1 MINWLKSLSL
11 LSLLLLAL
19 APQLV
24 HAQEN
29 PSSNQENQVVD
40 APNLLTPSDSAV
52 TTGYNYPPVGVPTLM
67 WTPVAG
73 AERYNVQIS
82 SSLGFADPLVD
93 NATYATA
100 YTPIVTLADGTYYWR
115 VRAGQGNS
123 WGAYSDIFSFTKDW
137 SNGGSIIPTL
147 LSPSSGARRIA
158 FVPDD
163 FSWTAVPGAATYLFE
178 ISTDPTFSTL
188 IYHETTIKPH
198 HTPTKRLANN
208 TYYWRVTPVD
218 AQSHLGHSSEVLSF
232 VFQWDVAPQL
242 LTPENNLTT
251 AYTPYLSW
259 TAVEAAKEYR
269 VEIDTEDDFPSPSV
283 CTCRSTDYTWEKNLS
298 NDQEYFW
305 RVKAIDDA
313 GNSGPW
319 SAIRHFRMKWDFAP
333 KLLSPANSSTLQS
346 YPFFNW
352 TPIPG
357 AERYHIQ
364 VDETT
369 SFSNPIFDQMV
380 YNVNRAA
387 ITKFKDR
394 QIFADL
400 DYYWR
405 VRGVDAQDNVTP
417 WSDNFSFRFGF
428 TTSPNLVYPL
438 NYYVPDSKNLP
449 VHGEHTI
456 AWPVF
461 LWDTAHS
468 WVDYGDSQNV
478 MAPDYYSVTVS
489 INPDFSLPLFKIETA
504 GLSVAPTLEHPFESL
519 QNGELYHWRV
529 RAYRQGAQMGVDSI
543 GFARIDTTLPQIT
556 RSDVISITYPVD
568 GFEAVAVAPVLG
580 WLPVNGA
587 SHYRL
592 EISRSRNFANPV
604 EVVHPQFVN
613 YTPWQGQRNPIPF
626 GTYWWRVR
634 AESALDVPL
643 GDWSEVR
650 HFNVSVDLLNGN
662 PFDFVTIPFP
672 ATILSTTADYDPA
685 STKVAINSDVDTNQ
699 FQVGDLH
706 VMLNRIEL
714 RPDNSNQFPRRFD
727 EYSWVIAFETSSM
740 ITHTMQYGIYID
752 INHQDGVGANVDP
765 QGKPISVQALYRPE
779 YVIYAPRIFEN
790 QGMPESVD
798 PTSIL
803 VYRWNG
809 TAWNPPQA
817 LASMGGDA
825 WYSSGEQAVQIEF
838 PYTSVGGGDAN
849 FAGSLA
855 VTVFS
860 TDLTPG
866 LGIVDSVPR
875 QGGELDNPVFVSD
888 MLMPL
893 YPFDTPLSNPSVHYD
908 LPTLRW
914 RMPYFDS
921 VDGYQVQ
928 IARDAKFTDIVET
941 WDIFEQLTAPYFAF
955 LTAAFQST
963 QAYEDNESYYWRVRV
978 RHERFDSVVVSRF
991 DYGHWSPGMRFKLT
1005 SREVEDP
1012 MVFTETLAGTTPSFH
1027 WKRVEGAGGYTVQV
1041 DDDSNFSDPEIER
1054 KIDLTEYAS
1063 LGALWDGTWYWRV
1076 ATRRSD
1082 KVRGTWTDTMSFIKH
1097 SAPPTPLGPIKEM
1110 VLNEQPTFQWTVVL
1124 TPTTMP
1130 RLSAARYRIQVDDDS
1145 NFGSPKTYETDATSY
1160 TLKPIESLTDGTW
1173 YWRVAMIDGANNIG
1187 TYSPTQLF
1195 YKEYLTPTL
1204 LAPTQGETV
1213 TGVSSFQWAPLAGAA
1228 YYELEIAGDQLFNSP
1243 IRIKTENTQY
1253 TPVIAMKP
1261 KDYYWRVRMVDA
1273 NRKPGP
1279 FQGGRVT
1286 IQEPIDP
1293 GQNRLYLPIV
1303 TK

>member
-1 MINWLKSLSL
+1 MLMSV
-11 LSLLLLAL
+11 
-19 APQLV
+19 PQLA

-29 PSSNQENQVVD
+29 PLFSQESQVVD
-40 APNLLTPSDSAV
+40 APALLMPTDSSI
-52 TTGYNYPPVGVPTLM
+52 TTGESHPPVGVPTLV
-67 WTPVAG
+67 WAAVAG
-73 AERYNVQIS
+73 AEKYNVQIS
-82 SSLGFADPLVD
+82 SSTGFADPLVD
-93 NATYATA
+93 SATYATT
-100 YTPIVTLADGTYYWR
+100 YTPVVTLADGQYYWR
-115 VRAGQGNS
+115 VRAVQGNS
-123 WGAYSDIFSFTKDW
+123 WGPYSEVFSFTKDW
-137 SNGGSIIPTL
+137 SDGGAIVPTL
-147 LSPSSGARRIA
+147 LSPPSGAGRLA
-158 FVPDD
+158 FVAGD
-163 FSWTAVPGAATYLFE
+163 FSWTSVPGAATYLLE
-178 ISTDPTFSTL
+178 ISTNPTFSAI
-188 IYHETTIKPH
+188 IYTETTIKPH

-218 AQSHLGHSSEVLSF
+218 AQNHLGQPSQVLSF
-232 VFQWDVAPQL
+232 IFNWDVAPQL
-242 LTPENNLTT
+242 LTPEDDLTT

-269 VEIDTEDDFPSPSV
+269 VEIDTEDDFPSPAV

-305 RVKAIDDA
+305 RVKAIDDV

-319 SAIRHFRMKWDFAP
+319 SATRHFRMKWEFAP
-333 KLLSPANSSTLQS
+333 KLLSPANNSTLQS
-346 YPFFNW
+346 YPFFSW

-369 SFSNPIFDQMV
+369 SFSNPIFDQMI

-394 QIFADL
+394 QIFIDL

-417 WSDNFSFRFGF
+417 WSENFSFRFGF
-428 TTSPNLVYPL
+428 TTSPNLIYPL
-438 NYYVPDSKNLP
+438 NYYVPDSENLP
-449 VHGEHTI
+449 VHGDHTI

-461 LWDTAHS
+461 VWDTAHS
-468 WVDYGDSQNV
+468 WVDYDTSQNIV
-478 MAPDYYSVTVS
+478 APDYYALTVS
-489 INPDFSLPLFKIETA
+489 TNSDFSSPVFEIETA
-504 GLSVAPTLEHPFESL
+504 GLSVAPTLENSFKSL
-519 QNGELYHWRV
+519 QNGQLYHWRV
-529 RAYRQGAQMGVDSI
+529 RAYRQGIQMGVDSI
-543 GFARIDTTLPQIT
+543 GFSRIDTTLPQVT
-556 RSDVISITYPVD
+556 RSDVISIAYPAD

-592 EISRSRNFANPV
+592 EVSRNRNFINPV
-604 EVVHPQFVN
+604 EVVHPQFIN
-613 YTPWQGQRNPIPF
+613 YTPWQGKRAPIPF

-650 HFNVSVDLLNGN
+650 HFNISIDLLNGN
-662 PFDFVTIPFP
+662 PFDFVTIPFSR
-672 ATILSTTADYDPA
+672 TILSAAADYDPA
-685 STKVAINSDVDTNQ
+685 STKVALNPDATSDQYHVD
-699 FQVGDLH
+699 DLH

-714 RPDNSNQFPRRFD
+714 RPEHPNEFPRRLD
-727 EYSWVIAFETSSM
+727 EYSWVIAFETSAAISN
-740 ITHTMQYGIYID
+740 TLQYGIYID
-752 INHQDGVGANVDP
+752 INHQDGVGANSDP
-765 QGKPISVQALYRPE
+765 QGKPITVHSLYWPE
-779 YVIYAPRIFEN
+779 YVIYALRNATN
-790 QGMPESVD
+790 QDKPESVD
-798 PTSIL
+798 RASIL
-803 VYRWNG
+803 IYRWNG
-809 TAWNPPQA
+809 TNWNPAQT
-817 LASMGGDA
+817 LAAMGGDA
-825 WYSSGEQAVQIEF
+825 WYSPEDQAVQIEF
-838 PYTSVGGGDAN
+838 PYTAVGGGDAD

-855 VTVFS
+855 VTVFC
-860 TDLTPG
+860 TDLTVG
-866 LGIVDSVPR
+866 LGMMDTVPS
-875 QGGELDNPVFVSD
+875 QSSQLDNPAFISD

-893 YPFDTPLSNPSVHYD
+893 YPFDTPLSDPFVHYD

-955 LTAAFQST
+955 LTAAFQSI

-978 RHERFDSVVVSRF
+978 RHERFDPVVVSRF
-991 DYGHWSPGMRFKLT
+991 DYGYWSPGMRFKLT
-1005 SREVEDP
+1005 SREVKDP
-1012 MVFTETLAGTTPSFH
+1012 IIFTETLAGTTPSFQ

-1041 DDDSNFSDPEIER
+1041 DDDVNFSDPEIER
-1054 KIDLTEYAS
+1054 KIDPTEYAS

-1082 KVRGTWTDTMSFIKH
+1082 KVRGIWTNTMSFVKH
-1097 SAPPTPLGPIKEM
+1097 SAPPTPIGPINNM
-1110 VLNEQPTFQWTVVL
+1110 VINEQPTFQWAAVL
-1124 TPTTMP
+1124 TPTTTP
-1130 RLSAARYRIQVDDDS
+1130 RVSAARYRLQVDDDS

-1160 TLKPIESLTDGTW
+1160 TLKPIESLPDGTW
-1173 YWRVAMIDGANNIG
+1173 HWRVAMIDGANNIG
-1187 TYSPTQLF
+1187 AYSPTQIF

-1213 TGVSSFQWAPLAGAA
+1213 TGVTSFQWAPLANAA
-1228 YYELEIAGDQLFNSP
+1228 YYEIEIATDPLFNAP

-1253 TPVIAMKP
+1253 TPVTAMKP
-1261 KDYYWRVRMVDA
+1261 KEYHWRVRMVDA

-1279 FQGGRVT
+1279 FKIGRVT
-1286 IQEPIDP
+1286 IQEPVDP
-1293 GQNRLYLPIV
+1293 GQIRLYLPIV
-1303 TK
+1303 TKQ